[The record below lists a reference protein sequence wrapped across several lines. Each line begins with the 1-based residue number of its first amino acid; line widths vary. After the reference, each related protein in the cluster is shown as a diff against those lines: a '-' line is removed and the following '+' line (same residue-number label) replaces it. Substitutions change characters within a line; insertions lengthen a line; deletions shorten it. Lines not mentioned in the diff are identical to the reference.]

1 MKRRNEKTLMVI
13 GDERNI
19 PEHVR
24 MLMDRLPPSVTSKK
38 AKKKALRQM
47 IIDNYS
53 SEVLDKSVFNRIE
66 NHSMKPSLSTVSG
79 IEPNEPFIKRNN
91 PSKINMSRN
100 EVTQIVK
107 AKQIAK
113 AVYEN
118 RVNTFSRD
126 DNSQVI
132 RRGKKVTKNGT
143 RFTDKE
149 IQTAQTKYRHI
160 YNREIDKLTQNNI
173 INDKDGESMLI
184 RKLYESL
191 SVELNRGKGNQ
202 RHERDL

>member
-1 MKRRNEKTLMVI
+1 
-13 GDERNI
+13 
-19 PEHVR
+19 
-24 MLMDRLPPSVTSKK
+24 
-38 AKKKALRQM
+38 M

-160 YNREIDKLTQNNI
+160 YNREMDKLTQNDI